1 MEKSADIIDRQV
13 KVYTIVNQKMGRLR
27 MIAIRV
33 DANNIISTGAL
44 MRCITVADALK
55 NEGEDVLFIT
65 ADDYADS
72 IFKDNDC
79 KYISLGT
86 DYAKPHSEL
95 DRLVKVL
102 KDNNIIRLLLDSN
115 RVDQQYINSLSEHVN
130 ITYFDDMNKMFK
142 GLTNVIQYS
151 PFSDWTEYLQ
161 RYFGTTTSMYI
172 GSVYAPL
179 RSEFSDCNKV
189 INKEVKSIMIT
200 TGGTD
205 NRLVAYKITEMLANC
220 EKLNNVRL
228 HLVVGY
234 MFDDIDMYDELAGKY
249 DNIVLHKNKSRM
261 SDIMLDS
268 DIAISAGGT
277 TLLELCSC
285 GVPTVVFAVSDNQY
299 EWTRQMINYK
309 YMVGVGDIR
318 LSFDRKLNSIKD
330 YVLFLSDNYERRL
343 KMSENMKKLVDGNG
357 AARIAKGIL
366 MQ

>member
-1 MEKSADIIDRQV
+1 
-13 KVYTIVNQKMGRLR
+13 

-33 DANNIISTGAL
+33 DANNIISTSSL

-55 NEGEDVLFIT
+55 KEGEEVLFIT

-72 IFKDNDC
+72 IFNDNDC

-86 DYAKPHSEL
+86 DYAKPHSEIERLL
-95 DRLVKVL
+95 DVL
-102 KDNNIIRLLLDSN
+102 KDNNISKLLLDSN

-151 PFSDWTEYLQ
+151 PFADWEEYLQ
-161 RYFGTTTSMYI
+161 QYCGTTTSMYI

-179 RSEFSDCNKV
+179 RSEFVDCHKE
-189 INKEVKSIMIT
+189 INKEAKSIMIT

-205 NRLVAYKITEMLANC
+205 NRLVAYKITELLADC
-220 EKLNNVRL
+220 EKLNNVTL

-234 MFDDIDMYDELAGKY
+234 LYDNIEKYDELAKKY
-249 DNIVLHKNKSRM
+249 SNIVLHKNKSKM
-261 SDIMLDS
+261 SDIMLEC

-285 GVPTVVFAVSDNQY
+285 GVPTIVFAVSDNQY
-299 EWTRQMINYK
+299 ECVRQMINYK
-309 YMVGVGDIR
+309 YMIGVGDIR
-318 LSFDRKLNSIKD
+318 LSFDNKLNTIKE
-330 YVLFLSDNYERRL
+330 YALELFDDYERRTQ
-343 KMSENMKKLVDGNG
+343 MSENMKKLVDGYG